1 MPDLDAIVN
10 AIKAFDWSDYGLDNL
25 GEVESDDWAYA
36 LAQKIWEATN
46 G

>member
-10 AIKAFDWSDYGLDNL
+10 ALLDFDWDDYGLDNVA
-25 GEVESDDWAYA
+25 ETESKDWAYA

-46 G
+46 E